1 MNRIIIS
8 NNQFDLKN
16 IEYKYKED
24 LINKLKLKI
33 IKNTKLELIIDKE
46 IKLDISIEL
55 LDDVKLDLVVIKK
68 EKTKILTKYKLN
80 ENSILNITEISD
92 SDIINER
99 NIIDLNGINS
109 KINFILKTVCKNNE
123 KYDIVVNHN
132 NKNTTSD
139 IITNGVNISGNL
151 YFTVTAYVSN
161 GNKNC
166 VVNQQN
172 RIINLTDKECLIRPN
187 LLIDEVDVI
196 ANHSAL
202 IGSFKDEELFY
213 MQRLGIDKTMANK
226 LLIEGFIKNKINKTL
241 ANHFKKYWR

>member
-46 IKLDISIEL
+46 IKLDVSIEL
-55 LDDVKLDLVVIKK
+55 LDNVKLDLVVIKK

-80 ENSILNITEISD
+80 KNSILNITEICD

-151 YFTVTAYVSN
+151 YFTVTSYVSN
-161 GNKNC
+161 GNKSC

>member
-8 NNQFDLKN
+8 NNQFDLNN
-16 IEYKYKED
+16 IEYNYKED
-24 LINKLKLKI
+24 LISKLNLKV

-46 IKLDISIEL
+46 IKLDINIEL
-55 LDDVKLDLVVIKK
+55 LDDVKLDFVIIKK
-68 EKTKILTKYKLN
+68 AKTKILTKYKLN

-99 NIIDLNGINS
+99 NIINLNGKNS

-123 KYDIVVNHN
+123 KYDIVINHN
-132 NKNTTSD
+132 NIKTESN
-139 IITNGVNISGNL
+139 IVTNGVNISGNL
-151 YFTVTAYVSN
+151 YFTVTSYVPK
-161 GNKNC
+161 GIKKC
-166 VVNQQN
+166 IVNQQN
-172 RIINLTDKECLIRPN
+172 RIINLTDNECLIRPN

-213 MQRLGIDKTMANK
+213 MQRLGIDIATANK
-226 LLIEGFIKNKINKTL
+226 LLIEGFIKSKINKNL

>member
-8 NNQFDLKN
+8 NNQFDLNN
-16 IEYKYKED
+16 IEYNYKED
-24 LINKLKLKI
+24 LISKLNLKV

-46 IKLDISIEL
+46 IKLDINIEL
-55 LDDVKLDLVVIKK
+55 LDDVKLDFVIIKK
-68 EKTKILTKYKLN
+68 TKTKILTKYKLN

-99 NIIDLNGINS
+99 NIINLNGKNS

-123 KYDIVVNHN
+123 KYDIVINHN
-132 NKNTTSD
+132 NIKTESNVV
-139 IITNGVNISGNL
+139 TNGVNISGNL
-151 YFTVTAYVSN
+151 YFTVTSYVPK
-161 GNKNC
+161 GIKKC
-166 VVNQQN
+166 IVNQQN
-172 RIINLTDKECLIRPN
+172 RIINLTDNECLIRPN

-213 MQRLGIDKTMANK
+213 MQRLGIDIATANK
-226 LLIEGFIKNKINKTL
+226 LLIEGFIKSKINKNL

>member
-46 IKLDISIEL
+46 IKLDVSIEL
-55 LDDVKLDLVVIKK
+55 LDNVKLDLVVIKK

-80 ENSILNITEISD
+80 KNSILNITEISD

-99 NIIDLNGINS
+99 NIVDLNGTNS

-132 NKNTTSD
+132 NKNTASD

-151 YFTVTAYVSN
+151 YFTVTSYVLN

-213 MQRLGIDKTMANK
+213 MQRLGINKTMANK
-226 LLIEGFIKNKINKTL
+226 LLIEGFIKNKINKNL

>member
-8 NNQFDLKN
+8 NNQFDIKN

-46 IKLDISIEL
+46 IKLDVNIEL
-55 LDDVKLDLVVIKK
+55 LDNVKLDLVVIKK
-68 EKTKILTKYKLN
+68 NKTKILTKYKLN
-80 ENSILNITEISD
+80 NNSILNITEISD
-92 SDIINER
+92 SNFINER

-109 KINFILKTVCKNNE
+109 KINFILKTVCKDNE

-132 NKNTTSD
+132 NKNTISD

-151 YFTVTAYVSN
+151 YFTVTSYVIK

-166 VVNQQN
+166 IVNQQN

-187 LLIDEVDVI
+187 LLIDEVDVT

-202 IGSFKDEELFY
+202 LGTFKDEELFY
-213 MQRLGIDKTMANK
+213 MQRLGLTKEKANK
-226 LLIEGFIKNKINKTL
+226 LLIEGFIKSNIKTTL

>member
-1 MNRIIIS
+1 MNKIIIS

-33 IKNTKLELIIDKE
+33 IKNTKLELIIDQE
-46 IKLDISIEL
+46 IKLDVSVEL
-55 LDDVKLDLVVIKK
+55 LDNVKLDLVVIKK

-80 ENSILNITEISD
+80 ENSILNVTEISD

-99 NIIDLNGINS
+99 NIIDLNGANS
-109 KINFILKTVCKNNE
+109 KISFILKTVCKNNE

-132 NKNTTSD
+132 NKNTISD

-151 YFTVTAYVSN
+151 YFTITSLVLS

-166 VVNQQN
+166 IVNQNN

-202 IGSFKDEELFY
+202 VGSFKEDEIFY
-213 MQRLGIDKTMANK
+213 IQRLGINKNTANK
-226 LLIEGFIKNKINKTL
+226 LLIEGFIKSNINKNL

>member
-8 NNQFDLKN
+8 NNQFDLNN
-16 IEYKYKED
+16 IEYNYKED
-24 LINKLKLKI
+24 LISKLNLKV

-46 IKLDISIEL
+46 IKLDINIEL
-55 LDDVKLDLVVIKK
+55 LDDVKLDFVIIKK
-68 EKTKILTKYKLN
+68 DKTKILTKYKLN

-99 NIIDLNGINS
+99 NIINLNGKNS

-123 KYDIVVNHN
+123 KYDIVINHN
-132 NKNTTSD
+132 NIKTESNVV
-139 IITNGVNISGNL
+139 TNGVNISGNL
-151 YFTVTAYVSN
+151 YFTVTSYVPK
-161 GNKNC
+161 GIKKC
-166 VVNQQN
+166 IVNQQN
-172 RIINLTDKECLIRPN
+172 RIINLTDNECLIRPN

-213 MQRLGIDKTMANK
+213 MQRLGIDIATANK
-226 LLIEGFIKNKINKTL
+226 LLIEGFIKSKINKNL

>member
-1 MNRIIIS
+1 MNRIIMS
-8 NNQFDLKN
+8 NNQFNLNN
-16 IEYKYKED
+16 IEYNYKED

-46 IKLDISIEL
+46 IKLDVSIEL
-55 LDDVKLDLVVIKK
+55 LDNVKLDLVVIKK
-68 EKTKILTKYKLN
+68 EKIKILTKYKLN

-99 NIIDLNGINS
+99 NIIDLNGKNS

-172 RIINLTDKECLIRPN
+172 RIINLTDNECLIRPN

>member
-8 NNQFDLKN
+8 NNQFDIKN

-46 IKLDISIEL
+46 IKLDVNIEL
-55 LDDVKLDLVVIKK
+55 LDNVKLDLVVIKK
-68 EKTKILTKYKLN
+68 NKTKILTKYKLN
-80 ENSILNITEISD
+80 NNSILNITEISD
-92 SDIINER
+92 SNFINER

-109 KINFILKTVCKNNE
+109 KINFILKTVCKDNE

-132 NKNTTSD
+132 NKNTISD

-151 YFTVTAYVSN
+151 YFTVTSYVVK

-166 VVNQQN
+166 IVNQQN

-187 LLIDEVDVI
+187 LLIDEVDVT

-202 IGSFKDEELFY
+202 LGTFKDEELFY
-213 MQRLGIDKTMANK
+213 MQRLGLTKEKANK
-226 LLIEGFIKNKINKTL
+226 LLIEGFIKSNIKTTL

>member
-24 LINKLKLKI
+24 IINKLKLI
-33 IKNTKLELIIDKE
+33 VIKNTKLELIIDKE
-46 IKLDISIEL
+46 IKLDVNVEL
-55 LDDVKLDLVVIKK
+55 LDNVKLDLVVIKK
-68 EKTKILTKYKLN
+68 NKTKILTKYKLN

-92 SDIINER
+92 SNIINER

-109 KINFILKTVCKNNE
+109 KVNFILKTVCKNNE
-123 KYDIVVNHN
+123 KYDVVVNHN

-151 YFTVTAYVSN
+151 YFTVTSYVLN

-187 LLIDEVDVI
+187 LLIDEVDTI

-213 MQRLGIDKTMANK
+213 MQRLGIDKETANK
-226 LLIEGFIKNKINKTL
+226 LLIEGFIKNKLNKTL
-241 ANHFKKYWR
+241 ANYFKKYWR

>member
-8 NNQFDLKN
+8 NNQFDLNN
-16 IEYKYKED
+16 IEYNYKED
-24 LINKLKLKI
+24 LISKLNLKV

-46 IKLDISIEL
+46 IKLDINIEL
-55 LDDVKLDLVVIKK
+55 LDDVKLDFAIIKK
-68 EKTKILTKYKLN
+68 TKTKILTKYKLN

-99 NIIDLNGINS
+99 NIINLNGKNS

-123 KYDIVVNHN
+123 KYDIVINHN
-132 NKNTTSD
+132 NIKTESNVV
-139 IITNGVNISGNL
+139 TNGVNISGNL
-151 YFTVTAYVSN
+151 YFTVTSYVPK
-161 GNKNC
+161 GIKKC
-166 VVNQQN
+166 IVNQQN
-172 RIINLTDKECLIRPN
+172 RIINLTDNECLIRPN

-213 MQRLGIDKTMANK
+213 MQRLGIDIATANK
-226 LLIEGFIKNKINKTL
+226 LLIEGFIKSKINKNL

>member
-24 LINKLKLKI
+24 IINKLKLKV

-46 IKLDISIEL
+46 IKLDVNVEL
-55 LDDVKLDLVVIKK
+55 LDNVKLDLVVIKK
-68 EKTKILTKYKLN
+68 DKTKILTKYKLN
-80 ENSILNITEISD
+80 QNSILNITEISD

-99 NIIDLNGINS
+99 NIINLNGINS
-109 KINFILKTVCKNNE
+109 KVNFILKTVCKNNE

-132 NKNTTSD
+132 TKNTTSD

-151 YFTVTAYVSN
+151 YFTVTSYVSN

-187 LLIDEVDVI
+187 LLIDEVDTI

-213 MQRLGIDKTMANK
+213 MQRLGIDKIMANK

>member
-24 LINKLKLKI
+24 IINKLKLI
-33 IKNTKLELIIDKE
+33 VIKNTKLELIIDKE
-46 IKLDISIEL
+46 IKLDVNVEL
-55 LDDVKLDLVVIKK
+55 LDNVKLDLVVIKK

-109 KINFILKTVCKNNE
+109 KVNFILKTVCKNNE
-123 KYDIVVNHN
+123 KYDVVVNHN

-151 YFTVTAYVSN
+151 YFTVTSYVLN

-187 LLIDEVDVI
+187 LLIDEVDTI

-213 MQRLGIDKTMANK
+213 MQRLGIDKETANK
-226 LLIEGFIKNKINKTL
+226 LLIEGFIKNKLNKTL
-241 ANHFKKYWR
+241 ANYFKKYWR

>member
-8 NNQFDLKN
+8 NNQFDLNN
-16 IEYKYKED
+16 IEYNYKED
-24 LINKLKLKI
+24 LISKLNLKV

-46 IKLDISIEL
+46 IKLDINIEL
-55 LDDVKLDLVVIKK
+55 LDDVKLDFAIIKK
-68 EKTKILTKYKLN
+68 TKTKILTKYKLN

-99 NIIDLNGINS
+99 NIINLNGKNS

-123 KYDIVVNHN
+123 KYDIVINHN
-132 NKNTTSD
+132 NIKTESN

-151 YFTVTAYVSN
+151 YFTVTSYVPK
-161 GNKNC
+161 GIKKC
-166 VVNQQN
+166 IVNQQN
-172 RIINLTDKECLIRPN
+172 RIINLTDNECLIRPN

-213 MQRLGIDKTMANK
+213 MQRLGIDIATANK
-226 LLIEGFIKNKINKTL
+226 LLIEGFIKSKINKNL

>member
-8 NNQFDLKN
+8 NNQFDLNN
-16 IEYKYKED
+16 IEYNYKED
-24 LINKLKLKI
+24 LISKLNLKV

-46 IKLDISIEL
+46 IKLDINIEL
-55 LDDVKLDLVVIKK
+55 LDDVKLDFVIIKK
-68 EKTKILTKYKLN
+68 TKTKILTKYKLN

-99 NIIDLNGINS
+99 NIINLNGKNS

-123 KYDIVVNHN
+123 KYDIVINHN
-132 NKNTTSD
+132 NIKTESNVV
-139 IITNGVNISGNL
+139 TNGVNINGNL
-151 YFTVTAYVSN
+151 YFTVTSYVPK
-161 GNKNC
+161 GIKKC
-166 VVNQQN
+166 IVNQQN
-172 RIINLTDKECLIRPN
+172 RIINLTDNECLIRPN

-213 MQRLGIDKTMANK
+213 MQRLGIDIATANK
-226 LLIEGFIKNKINKTL
+226 LLIEGFIKSKINKNL

>member
-46 IKLDISIEL
+46 IKLDVSIEL
-55 LDDVKLDLVVIKK
+55 LDNVKLDLVVIKK

-151 YFTVTAYVSN
+151 YFTVTSYVSN
-161 GNKNC
+161 GKKNC

-202 IGSFKDEELFY
+202 IGSFRDEELFY
-213 MQRLGIDKTMANK
+213 MQRLGINKTMANK

>member
-46 IKLDISIEL
+46 IKLDVSIEL
-55 LDDVKLDLVVIKK
+55 LDNVKLDLVVIKK

-80 ENSILNITEISD
+80 KNSILNITEISD

-123 KYDIVVNHN
+123 KYDIVINHN

-151 YFTVTAYVSN
+151 YFTVTSYVSN

-166 VVNQQN
+166 AVNQQN

>member
-8 NNQFDLKN
+8 NNQFDLNN
-16 IEYKYKED
+16 IEYNYKED
-24 LINKLKLKI
+24 LISKLNLKV

-46 IKLDISIEL
+46 IKLDINIEL
-55 LDDVKLDLVVIKK
+55 LDDVKLDFVIIKK
-68 EKTKILTKYKLN
+68 TKTKILTKYKLN

-99 NIIDLNGINS
+99 NIINLNGKNS

-123 KYDIVVNHN
+123 KYDIVINHN
-132 NKNTTSD
+132 NIKTESN

-151 YFTVTAYVSN
+151 YFTVTSYVPK
-161 GNKNC
+161 GIKKC
-166 VVNQQN
+166 IVNQQN
-172 RIINLTDKECLIRPN
+172 RIINLTDNECLIRPN

-213 MQRLGIDKTMANK
+213 MQRLGIDIATANK
-226 LLIEGFIKNKINKTL
+226 LLIEGFIKSKINKNL

>member
-8 NNQFDLKN
+8 NNQFDLNN
-16 IEYKYKED
+16 IEYNYKED
-24 LINKLKLKI
+24 LISKLNLKV

-46 IKLDISIEL
+46 IKLDINIEL
-55 LDDVKLDLVVIKK
+55 LDDVKLDFVIIKK
-68 EKTKILTKYKLN
+68 TKTKILTKYKLN

-99 NIIDLNGINS
+99 NIINLNGKNS

-123 KYDIVVNHN
+123 KYDIVINHN
-132 NKNTTSD
+132 NIKTESNVV
-139 IITNGVNISGNL
+139 TNGVNISGNL
-151 YFTVTAYVSN
+151 YFTVTSYVPK
-161 GNKNC
+161 GIKKC
-166 VVNQQN
+166 IVNQQN
-172 RIINLTDKECLIRPN
+172 RIINLTDNECLIRPN

-213 MQRLGIDKTMANK
+213 MQRLGIDIATANK
-226 LLIEGFIKNKINKTL
+226 LLIEGFIKSKINKNL
-241 ANHFKKYWR
+241 ANYLKKYWR